1 MNEFSDRFPT
11 TIIDSSDKDLY
22 TLAKQEA
29 DNMFSGD
36 ANELFILMLIKKNKM
51 VRFSHDFAN
60 DKLYIDFPNINEC

>member
-29 DNMFSGD
+29 DNMFSGEV
-36 ANELFILMLIKKNKM
+36 NEMLIIMLIKKGRTI
-51 VRFSHDFAN
+51 RFEHDFESE
-60 DKLYIDFPNINEC
+60 KLYIDFPIKK